1 MRRSTAALAAGA
13 ALALALAG
21 CAGSADP
28 GATPSPTPSGT
39 AAEAGAGVADV
50 NATPREELADGG
62 VLRQAVAALPTQWNP
77 LHVGGTAETF
87 TQVRGPMSVTNFDTD
102 AEGVPTPNTNFLVDV
117 DESSTDGRQ
126 VITLHLN
133 PDAVWNNGDP
143 ITWADYA
150 ATVAACNGQQPE
162 LQCATGLF
170 AAVETVTQGETEF
183 DVVVSFA
190 TPFPDWPALL
200 GTVLPAA
207 GVADAAVFN
216 TGWLDHPE
224 EWFTGPFKLAE
235 LDTDQQVATLVPNE
249 NWWGPEP
256 VLDEIQYR
264 AVAPEATATAFANN
278 EIDVFDIGAD
288 PNAYQLARQVPGAE
302 VRQAGG
308 VDWRQFTFNST
319 AGHLPDQAVRQA
331 IVRALDRDAIA
342 AASLAG
348 LPEELQRPLNNHIF
362 MFGQE
367 GYEDNAGDF
376 AHDPASAA
384 TALDAAGWVLDEA
397 TGVRERDGEPLTVR
411 FTVFTGIPASETE
424 GQLVQAQ
431 LREVGI
437 DVQLDHVPEAAFNDT
452 LNNGDFEIIAFSWFG
467 SAFPLLGLGNIY
479 GDPATTPMNYAHLAT
494 PGLDELIGQ
503 IATETDHATRLDL
516 ADQADELIWDAV
528 HTLPLY
534 QRPQLVAAVNDLANV
549 GAPGLSST
557 RPEDWGFVAE

>member
-13 ALALALAG
+13 AVALALAG
-21 CAGSADP
+21 CTGSADP
-28 GATPSPTPSGT
+28 DGTPSPAPT
-39 AAEAGAGVADV
+39 ATAPTAGPGVADV
-50 NATPREELADGG
+50 NATPREDLADGG
-62 VLRQAVAALPTQWNP
+62 VLRQAVGALPTQWNP

-102 AEGVPTPNTNFLVDV
+102 AEGVLTPNTNFLLGV
-117 DESSTDGRQ
+117 EEASADGRQ
-126 VITLHLN
+126 VVTLHLN
-133 PDAVWNNGDP
+133 PEAVWNDGDP
-143 ITWADYA
+143 ITWEDYA

-162 LQCATGLF
+162 FQCATGLF
-170 AAVETVTQGETEF
+170 SAVDTVTQGETAF
-183 DVVVSFA
+183 DVVVTFA

-200 GTVLPAA
+200 GTVLPAD
-207 GVADAAVFN
+207 GVADAETFN

-224 EWFTGPFKLAE
+224 EWFTGPFALAD

-249 NWWGPEP
+249 RWWGPEP
-256 VLDEIQYR
+256 VLDEIRYR

-288 PNAYQLARQVPGAE
+288 PNAYQLAGQVPGAE
-302 VRQAGG
+302 VRRAGG
-308 VDWRQFTFNST
+308 VDWRQLTFNST
-319 AGHLPDQAVRQA
+319 AGPLTDLAVRQA
-331 IVRALDRDAIA
+331 IVRALDRQAIA

-362 MFGQE
+362 MAGQA
-367 GYEDNAGDF
+367 GYEDNEGDF
-376 AHDPASAA
+376 AHDPARAA
-384 TALDAAGWVLDEA
+384 AELDAAGWVLDET

-411 FTVFTGIPASETE
+411 FTVFTGISASETE

-437 DVQLDHVPEAAFNDT
+437 DVRLDHVPESAFNDT
-452 LNNGDFEIIAFSWFG
+452 LNNGDFEIVAFSWFG

-479 GDPATTPMNYAHLAT
+479 GDPATTPLNYARLAI
-494 PGLDELIGQ
+494 PGLDDLIGQ
-503 IATETDHATRLDL
+503 IATETDRTTRLDL
-516 ADQADELIWDAV
+516 ADQADELIWEGV

-534 QRPQLVAAVNDLANV
+534 QRPQLVAAVSDLANV

-557 RPEDWGFVAE
+557 RPEDWGFVAK